1 MFFGEVVARGSDF
14 VEDVAV
20 EPGSVGARDEDG
32 DALFADGG
40 IVVAP
45 GGFDVGRFESF
56 IVPGGFFFAEGE
68 RSFIGGGESHGDF
81 FVFRDDVGKGVAAG
95 NVGGI
100 GGVDAALH
108 GGDAD
113 GDVGRVDGDEVA
125 DNADGESGATKGEEK
140 LFGAERALGGDGF
153 GGLAF

>member
-68 RSFIGGGESHGDF
+68 RSFIGGGESRSTTRHLSLMKISLII
-81 FVFRDDVGKGVAAG
+81 RKP
-95 NVGGI
+95 N
-100 GGVDAALH
+100 L
-108 GGDAD
+108 
-113 GDVGRVDGDEVA
+113 R
-125 DNADGESGATKGEEK
+125 
-140 LFGAERALGGDGF
+140 
-153 GGLAF
+153 